1 MINTRLT
8 SIYRLKEHMFTVDR
22 EFYSDPYYFFLRN
35 KGTHYNLYF
44 SSESTLTE
52 ARKKD
57 EMIKVP
63 KDKVEIIKRYLKMTA
78 KKEKKKSTKELK
90 GELEELVTADG
101 SMANSKVPILDPR
114 LHPKKTMDQTVP
126 AARITNDPITRGYRV
141 YYGESVEEVAEED
154 LSKAFGY
161 QETSGK
167 TPIQTI
173 KILDKMGVD
182 NALERAEEFGKDVKL
197 DKKKKKGSDMRIR
210 ITEKEKISEIQK
222 KKMEKMVE
230 DILMKKKNSNNSEI
244 SKKQMEDGVSSI
256 IKKNIKS
263 LLKQAEIEGLSK
275 KDLIKMLNGE

>member
-1 MINTRLT
+1 
-8 SIYRLKEHMFTVDR
+8 
-22 EFYSDPYYFFLRN
+22 
-35 KGTHYNLYF
+35 
-44 SSESTLTE
+44 
-52 ARKKD
+52 
-57 EMIKVP
+57 
-63 KDKVEIIKRYLKMTA
+63 
-78 KKEKKKSTKELK
+78 
-90 GELEELVTADG
+90 
-101 SMANSKVPILDPR
+101 
-114 LHPKKTMDQTVP
+114 MDQTVP